1 SAQGAASLNAAQRE
15 PHPSLPP
22 QANTG
27 KTTSTTESWADQV
40 QAADEARKAQ
50 ADLEAREAAAGR
62 ALKRKAVSMSPLKER
77 SSALDAMES
86 TSDSGADTDTSEA
99 RASVR
104 TKAPLALKPASVQS
118 SPESAETP
126 AAKEVPA
133 AKEAPASPAKR
144 AAPAAKTR
152 AKSAPRPLQALER
165 RIQAALSQRDEK
177 EAALRGFFETLTT
190 GLRNIEGLNAL
201 HSDRVE

>member
-62 ALKRKAVSMSPLKER
+62 ALKRKARRSP
-77 SSALDAMES
+77 SSPPPCSHDAFRREFRRT
-86 TSDSGADTDTSEA
+86 TSSPPRKS
-99 RASVR
+99 R
-104 TKAPLALKPASVQS
+104 QS

>member
-1 SAQGAASLNAAQRE
+1 RRSPSSPPPCSHDAFRRE
-15 PHPSLPP
+15 FRR
-22 QANTG
+22 
-27 KTTSTTESWADQV
+27 TTSSPP
-40 QAADEARKAQ
+40 RKS
-50 ADLEAREAAAGR
+50 R
-62 ALKRKAVSMSPLKER
+62 
-77 SSALDAMES
+77 
-86 TSDSGADTDTSEA
+86 
-99 RASVR
+99 
-104 TKAPLALKPASVQS
+104 QS